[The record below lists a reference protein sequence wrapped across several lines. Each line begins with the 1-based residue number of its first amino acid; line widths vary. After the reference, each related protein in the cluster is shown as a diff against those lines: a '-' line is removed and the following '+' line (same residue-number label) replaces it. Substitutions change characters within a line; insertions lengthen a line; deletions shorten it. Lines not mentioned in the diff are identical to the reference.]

1 MDTPESG
8 RETEAFLTMAQSVRE
23 AVAQRDMSVRPYLER
38 YERAEHDPRV
48 SPERRVQ
55 RARELFRAARS
66 ADRHYQDC
74 LDEAF
79 ARYGGSLQREHA
91 TP

>member
-23 AVAQRDMSVRPYLER
+23 AVAQRDLSVRPYLER

-48 SPERRVQ
+48 KPERRVQ
-55 RARELFRAARS
+55 RAHELFHAARR
-66 ADRHYQDC
+66 ADHHYQDC

-79 ARYGGSLQREHA
+79 ARYGVSLQREHA